1 MMPPDAIMKAKL
13 YAQFNPTK
21 TMSQLINDR
30 ALYRVLIVFGLL
42 AAWFR

>member
-1 MMPPDAIMKAKL
+1 MPPDAIMKAKL

-30 ALYRVLIVFGLL
+30 ALYRLLIVGCLFC
-42 AAWFR
+42 AWCG